1 MKLQLPVRIIA
12 ASALAMAGVFVSL
25 SLPPST
31 PAVAAW
37 TTAPPCKAT
46 QIEETFVRRMVAPTS
61 QESFKAW
68 VLYTNTGG
76 RRSLPITYIGLEALS
91 GAKVLEA
98 SATPTN
104 YILGNVV
111 LDSHRSAR
119 AQASAMRVS
128 SFGRGCNAKTANR
141 LVILP
146 LLNGWTKRSFRL
158 APTVLVCTGGDI
170 NIAGSDITNV
180 P

>member
-1 MKLQLPVRIIA
+1 MKLQLSVRIIA
-12 ASALAMAGVFVSL
+12 ASALVMAGVFVSL
-25 SLPPST
+25 SLRAST
-31 PAVAAW
+31 SAVAAS
-37 TTAPPCKAT
+37 TTAPPCRAT
-46 QIEETFVRRMVAPTS
+46 QIEERFVPRKVAPTS

-76 RRSLPITYIGLEALS
+76 RCSLPIVYIGLEALS

-98 SATPTN
+98 SVTPTN
-104 YILGNVV
+104 SILGNVV
-111 LDSHRSAR
+111 LDSYRSAR
-119 AQASAMRVS
+119 ARASAMRVS
-128 SFGRGCNAKTANR
+128 SFGRGCNAKAANR

-170 NIAGSDITNV
+170 NIAGSGITKV